1 MKSQFTLLFVTLI
14 GLVLLLPAIAYS
26 PYGLVS
32 QAALSWCVIAA
43 SVWALESLRVRSI
56 ALLLAILALAAD
68 SYLWITQAT
77 AFMPFGRIL
86 IATFLGFVTCA
97 ILLSIMTREE
107 VTFDVV
113 IGGACTYI
121 LIGAFFAQVYAV
133 FEIVAPGSLLDE
145 GGPLGSVDAA
155 DLARG
160 HIVEVLYY
168 SLVTLTTLGYGDI
181 VPGTPLVRAVSTVE
195 ALLGQLYP
203 AILIAH
209 LVSLRAARS
218 PVRHSRD
225 DAEHG
230 SLRNEEQT

>member
-14 GLVLLLPAIAYS
+14 GLVLVMPSIAHS
-26 PYGLVS
+26 PYGLIS
-32 QAALSWCVIAA
+32 QVALVWAVIAA

-56 ALLLAILALAAD
+56 ALLLAMLAMTAD
-68 SYLWITQAT
+68 AYLWTTQAT
-77 AFMPFGRIL
+77 AFMPLGRIL
-86 IATFLGFVTCA
+86 VAVFFGFVSCA
-97 ILLSIMTREE
+97 ILFSVMAREE

-133 FEIVAPGSLLDE
+133 FEIIDPGSLLDE
-145 GGPLGSVDAA
+145 GGPLGSVGAA

-160 HIVEVLYY
+160 HIVEVTYY

-181 VPGTPLVRAVSTVE
+181 VPGTPMVRAVSTVE

-209 LVSLRAARS
+209 LVGLRAAS
-218 PVRHSRD
+218 GPTRHRRH

-230 SLRNEEQT
+230 SLRSEE